1 MINSSSFKS
10 KVCKSNMIQLLTYLF
25 ENCEFKKGDKCLEEF
40 RTCIFQTLEQMAK
53 NSKIFMSNSKEIM
66 E

>member
-1 MINSSSFKS
+1 
-10 KVCKSNMIQLLTYLF
+10 
-25 ENCEFKKGDKCLEEF
+25 LEEF

-53 NSKIFMSNSKEIM
+53 NSKILMSNSKEIM